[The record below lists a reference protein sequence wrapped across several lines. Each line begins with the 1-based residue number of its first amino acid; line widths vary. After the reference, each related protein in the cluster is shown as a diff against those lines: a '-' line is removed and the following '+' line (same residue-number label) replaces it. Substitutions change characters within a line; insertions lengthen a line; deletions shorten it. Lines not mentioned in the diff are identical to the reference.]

1 MRSREFFPKRPGK
14 QWLLQSAPTKVS
26 ILNRGLFLFYY
37 LSVIFLY
44 FDRLCKFQNTIYM
57 KHTGNGITFQ
67 ASYSFSYHRMTS
79 QTQQVNGK
87 QMQLTLSFFEEC
99 INSWLPE
106 NINNK
111 TLEPIV
117 QPIAHISYFRSIVC
131 NEVRLPLMFNG
142 SLLCGWGSTPGE
154 ISSFLKHG
162 LITALHVF

>member
-1 MRSREFFPKRPGK
+1 
-14 QWLLQSAPTKVS
+14 
-26 ILNRGLFLFYY
+26 
-37 LSVIFLY
+37 
-44 FDRLCKFQNTIYM
+44 
-57 KHTGNGITFQ
+57 
-67 ASYSFSYHRMTS
+67 
-79 QTQQVNGK
+79 
-87 QMQLTLSFFEEC
+87 MQLTLSFFEEC

-162 LITALHVF
+162 LITALHVFWSACKIPNGSQFKYYKISKRVLKPRPLLNKRSMWEWVRLVQWLRLLTLISLDGVQFPAKAAVFSVLSLYFTCSDQHASWVTHD